1 MNCQEFDQIV
11 VELAADKLSS
21 ARTRI
26 VALTHVS
33 TCEACNNRLMA
44 EKVLENGLAAVAES
58 DKGQQASAKLKQS
71 LRAAFE
77 AQQEKIAAETI
88 ATNVI
93 RLPIHK
99 SSVRPRWAWSLAAA
113 AVIVFAVSVFVWRN
127 QPTSENLPLIA
138 SSSPTPTVTPTPS
151 NQSIEPIT
159 PQADTGLK
167 LDGARTLS
175 ENSSRKRSPR
185 TNRQRTIQAQENEL
199 AANYIPLNYSP
210 GTALS
215 DESLVVR
222 VEVPRTSLIAM
233 GLPLSLHA
241 DLGSEMVKA
250 DLRVGLDGI
259 PLAIRL
265 VRQ

>member
-1 MNCQEFDQIV
+1 MTCQEFDQIV
-11 VELAADKLSS
+11 AELAADKLSS

-33 TCEACNNRLMA
+33 ACEACNNRLMA
-44 EKVLENGLAAVAES
+44 EKVLEKELAAVTEG
-58 DKGQQASAKLKQS
+58 DKGQQASVKLKHS

-77 AQQEKIAAETI
+77 TQQKQIAAETVT
-88 ATNVI
+88 TNVI
-93 RLPIHK
+93 RMPVHK

-113 AVIVFAVSVFVWRN
+113 AMVVFAVSVFVWRN
-127 QPTSENLPLIA
+127 QQTSETPPLIA
-138 SSSPTPTVTPTPS
+138 SSSPTPTPS
-151 NQSIEPIT
+151 NQSTEPIT
-159 PQADTGLK
+159 PQVDTALK
-167 LDGARTLS
+167 LDGAGPLR
-175 ENSSRKRSPR
+175 ENSTRKKSSRIKG
-185 TNRQRTIQAQENEL
+185 QRTAQAKENEL

>member
-1 MNCQEFDQIV
+1 MTCQEFDQIV
-11 VELAADKLSS
+11 VELAANKLTS

-26 VALTHVS
+26 IALTHVS
-33 TCEACNNRLMA
+33 TCEACNTRLMA
-44 EKVLENGLAAVAES
+44 EKVLEKELGAVAES

-77 AQQEKIAAETI
+77 AQREKIAAEAV

-93 RLPIHK
+93 RLPVHK
-99 SSVRPRWAWSLAAA
+99 PSVRPRWAWSLAAA
-113 AVIVFAVSVFVWRN
+113 AVVVFAVSIFVWRN
-127 QPTSENLPLIA
+127 QQTSENLPLIA
-138 SSSPTPTVTPTPS
+138 SSSPTPTVTPTALKQPTEAVS
-151 NQSIEPIT
+151 
-159 PQADTGLK
+159 PQADAVLNADSAG
-167 LDGARTLS
+167 TLS
-175 ENSSRKRSPR
+175 ENSTRKKSPR
-185 TNRQRTIQAQENEL
+185 TNRQRTIQAEENDL
-199 AANYIPLNYSP
+199 AANYIPLSYSP
-210 GTALS
+210 RTALS

-241 DLGSEMVKA
+241 DLGSEIVKA

-265 VRQ
+265 VRP

>member
-1 MNCQEFDQIV
+1 MTCQEFDQIV
-11 VELAADKLSS
+11 AELAGDKLSS

-26 VALTHVS
+26 VALTHVAA
-33 TCEACNNRLMA
+33 CEGCNNRLMA
-44 EKVLENGLAAVAES
+44 EKVLEKELAAVAES
-58 DKGQQASAKLKQS
+58 DKSQLASVKLKHS

-77 AQQEKIAAETI
+77 AQQKQIAAETVT
-88 ATNVI
+88 TNVI
-93 RLPIHK
+93 RMPVHK

-113 AVIVFAVSVFVWRN
+113 AMVVFAVSVFVWRN
-127 QPTSENLPLIA
+127 QQTSETRPLIA
-138 SSSPTPTVTPTPS
+138 SSSPTPTVTPTAS
-151 NQSIEPIT
+151 NQSTEPIT
-159 PQADTGLK
+159 PQADTALK
-167 LDGARTLS
+167 LDGAGTLS
-175 ENSSRKRSPR
+175 ENSTRKKSSRIKGQRSA
-185 TNRQRTIQAQENEL
+185 QAKENEL
-199 AANYIPLNYSP
+199 AANYIPLSYSP
-210 GTALS
+210 GTTLS